1 MLLIQLIMLVTVL
14 IILIMVI
21 IDEHI
26 QKRLMQDKGVLESLW
41 FEEER
46 RQSPRLNINLDVV
59 YKMPN
64 KADNLNRPGNSSSKN
79 ISKSGIQLL
88 LKEKFEKDTILLL
101 EFELPGILK
110 KKLLAEGRVVWAREN
125 QPSDK
130 ENGVRTFDTGIR
142 FIQIDES
149 ARKALSNYVN
159 KHLSV

>member
-1 MLLIQLIMLVTVL
+1 MLLIQLIMLATVL
-14 IILIMVI
+14 IILAMVI
-21 IDEHI
+21 IDERI
-26 QKRLMQDKGVLESLW
+26 QKRLMQDKGILENLW
-41 FEEER
+41 FDEER
-46 RQSPRLNINLDVV
+46 RQSPRLSINLDVV

-110 KKLLAEGRVVWAREN
+110 KKLLAEGQVVWTREN
-125 QPSDK
+125 PPER
-130 ENGVRTFDTGIR
+130 ENGIRTFDTGIR
-142 FIQIDES
+142 FIQIDEP
-149 ARKALSNYVN
+149 AQRALSNYVN

>member
-1 MLLIQLIMLVTVL
+1 MLVTVL
-14 IILIMVI
+14 IILAMVI

-64 KADNLNRPGNSSSKN
+64 KADNLNRSGNSSSKN
-79 ISKSGIQLL
+79 ISKSGVQLL

-110 KKLLAEGRVVWAREN
+110 KKLLAEGQVVWTREN
-125 QPSDK
+125 QLDK
-130 ENGVRTFDTGIR
+130 ENGIRTFDTGIR

-149 ARKALSNYVN
+149 AQKALSNYVN